1 MDFIPKAHPSTIS
14 RHRSSLQ
21 WYSQHAAFRSDDS
34 MVHAYN
40 RLRLDTLPTIR
51 AWVVMVTIQ
60 FEVINECRSDS
71 SPNMLYRYGGLPQSS
86 DIYLSVMSLFRQ
98 YTILGISTGT
108 QRLYIVI
115 ILIWL
120 SQMRMECAEKEELAF
135 IYDLEI

>member
-1 MDFIPKAHPSTIS
+1 
-14 RHRSSLQ
+14 
-21 WYSQHAAFRSDDS
+21 

-86 DIYLSVMSLFRQ
+86 DIYLSVMSLFRK
-98 YTILGISTGT
+98 YTILEISAGT